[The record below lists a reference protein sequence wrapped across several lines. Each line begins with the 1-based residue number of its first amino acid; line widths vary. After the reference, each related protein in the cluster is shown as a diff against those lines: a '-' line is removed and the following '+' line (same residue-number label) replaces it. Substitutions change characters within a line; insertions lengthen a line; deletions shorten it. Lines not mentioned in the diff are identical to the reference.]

1 MADCFGQDRARDRT
15 GVWTSSNAAPTVTF
29 HRMRISLFASLALFA
44 VVGCSKDSGD
54 SGTTTG
60 PGGTTNP
67 AYNIAPDTTLAV
79 QSAVVGSTLN
89 VAAKVTLSGQPSA
102 NVTVTWSATSGN
114 GVVTQ
119 ATSVTDATGTA
130 TNTWRISD
138 TARVNI
144 LTATIPSIASATFQ
158 ATGLAG
164 PAVSLVRVTKDSS
177 ATVSGASTLITCRA
191 TDKGGNP
198 VPGVVIAWTSTGGSL
213 TLQQTTTGASGN
225 ADVVF
230 TAGSIGAPAAVYT
243 VTAAAQ
249 GIGSVSFKVT
259 GL

>member
-1 MADCFGQDRARDRT
+1 
-15 GVWTSSNAAPTVTF
+15 
-29 HRMRISLFASLALFA
+29 MRISLFASLALLA
-44 VVGCSKDSGD
+44 VVGCSKDSGS
-54 SGTTTG
+54 SGTPTS

-67 AYNIAPDTTLAV
+67 AYNIAPDTALAV
-79 QSAVVGSTLN
+79 QSAIVGSTLQ
-89 VAAKVTLSGQPSA
+89 VAAKVTLSGQPSP
-102 NVTVTWSATSGN
+102 NVTVTWSATTGN

-138 TARVNI
+138 TARVNV
-144 LTATIPSIASATFQ
+144 LTAAIPSIASATFQ

-164 PAVSLVRVTKDSS
+164 PAVSLVRVTKDST
-177 ATVSGASTLITCRA
+177 ATVSGASTLITVRA

-198 VPGVVIAWTSTGGSL
+198 VPGVTINWSSTGGSL
-213 TLQQTTTGASGN
+213 TLLQSKTGASGN

-230 TAGSIGAPAAVYT
+230 TAGSIGAAAAVYT
-243 VTAAAQ
+243 VTAAAP
-249 GIGSVSFKVT
+249 GIGSVSFKVS

>member
-1 MADCFGQDRARDRT
+1 MRT
-15 GVWTSSNAAPTVTF
+15 
-29 HRMRISLFASLALFA
+29 SLFASLVVIA
-44 VVGCSKDSGD
+44 VVAGGCSKDSND
-54 SGTTTG
+54 DGTPTS
-60 PGGTTNP
+60 PGGGNNSP
-67 AYNIAPDTTLAV
+67 AYNIAPDTALAV
-79 QSAVVGSTLN
+79 QTAVVGSTLQ
-89 VAAKVTLSGQPSA
+89 VAVKVTLSGQPSP
-102 NVTVTWSATSGN
+102 NVTLTWSAASGN

-138 TARVNI
+138 TARVNV
-144 LTATIPSIASATFQ
+144 LSVAIPGITSATFQ

-164 PAVSLVRVTKDSS
+164 PAAALIRVTKDSS
-177 ATVSGASTLITCRA
+177 ATVSGSSTLLTVRA

-198 VPGVVIAWTSTGGSL
+198 VPGVTVAWTASGGSL
-213 TLQQTTTGASGN
+213 TLSQTKTGATGN

-230 TAGSIGAPAAVYT
+230 TAGSPGSSTTVYT
-243 VTAAAQ
+243 ITATAP